1 MASSNL
7 LSYADNEIDDNGLGC
22 VIFFPSWPKSPSP
35 LSGLSVFPSLEQ
47 WGALTCHKTP
57 AVDHEDGKEEEEEE
71 VGGSGGSGECEV
83 VDENKDGVEEEKE
96 KETEDV
102 LGVEKGKLDSVEIV
116 VEASGSTNSRTN
128 VPRGSTADRA
138 ILTKY
143 LDLFRRE
150 MVQFGDDSLSGERRS
165 MLKVNAFFK

>member
-1 MASSNL
+1 M
-7 LSYADNEIDDNGLGC
+7 
-22 VIFFPSWPKSPSP
+22 WPKSPSP

-57 AVDHEDGKEEEEEE
+57 AVDGKEEEEEEE
-71 VGGSGGSGECEV
+71 VGGSGECEV
-83 VDENKDGVEEEKE
+83 VDEDKDGVEEGEE

-102 LGVEKGKLDSVEIV
+102 LGVEKGKVDSVEVV
-116 VEASGSTNSRTN
+116 VEASGSTYSRTK

>member
-1 MASSNL
+1 M
-7 LSYADNEIDDNGLGC
+7 
-22 VIFFPSWPKSPSP
+22 WPKSPSP

-71 VGGSGGSGECEV
+71 EEEVGGSGECEV
-83 VDENKDGVEEEKE
+83 VDEDKDGVEEEE

-102 LGVEKGKLDSVEIV
+102 LGVEKGKVYSVEVV
-116 VEASGSTNSRTN
+116 VEASGSTNSRTK